1 MAPDQA
7 TPDEAVASKLVQ
19 FVLHI
24 LTDERGVRAEDAICA
39 LATIVA
45 ERCIDAAGDYA
56 LRTHELTPGG
66 RVFSDRA
73 NRLITGDVASDDLD
87 RFPASSIV
95 GILRDRLAGKRY
107 DRAHFPSMDGVLR
120 SYAEGIGK
128 AEDWGKVPLTVPEVH
143 QPSVLPLRIGYE
155 TRAAVDKLMAPLGGD
170 TAGALATATLALAK
184 LLEMVREAIDPRL
197 ALTLALQTV
206 NGMAKT
212 APMTDA
218 AMKAASQG

>member
-1 MAPDQA
+1 MAPDPTA
-7 TPDEAVASKLVQ
+7 PDEAVASKLVQ
-19 FVLHI
+19 FVIHI

-45 ERCIDAAGDYA
+45 ERCIDAAGDYP

-73 NRLITGDVASDDLD
+73 NQLIAGDVASDELD
-87 RFPASSIV
+87 QFPASSIL

-107 DRAHFPSMDGVLR
+107 DRAHFPSIGGVFR
-120 SYAEGIGK
+120 AYAAGVGK
-128 AEDWGKVPLTVPEVH
+128 AEDWGKVPLTVPEEH

-170 TAGALATATLALAK
+170 TARALATATLALAK
-184 LLEMVREAIDPRL
+184 LLEMVREAIDPQV
-197 ALTLALQTV
+197 ALTLALETV

-218 AMKAASQG
+218 AMQAATKR